1 MPPQAFVPPPGIGTP
16 PLMPQMPVAGMGPY
30 PPMIP
35 PFSVPP
41 PGFGGFGPPGP
52 PGATSGEQW
61 SEHKAPDGRTYYY
74 NSVTKQSS
82 WQKPDQLKTP
92 AEVRKLLEIVPRKR
106 LMLYCFSCSCPSV
119 LGRSIPPTTAKYITI
134 TSIQRNRDG

>member
-1 MPPQAFVPPPGIGTP
+1 MVSMRLLLIYSIYYYAPLKDPSFPPQAFVSPPGIGTP
-16 PLMPQMPVAGMGPY
+16 PLMPQVPMPPIGGY

-41 PGFGGFGPPGP
+41 PGFTNFPGP
-52 PGATSGEQW
+52 PGAPTAAVGEW

-82 WQKPDQLKTP
+82 WQKPDQLKSPT
-92 AEVRKLLEIVPRKR
+92 EV
-106 LMLYCFSCSCPSV
+106 
-119 LGRSIPPTTAKYITI
+119 TTI
-134 TSIQRNRDG
+134 

>member
-1 MPPQAFVPPPGIGTP
+1 MLSIVLLIFLFLKDPSLPPQAFVPPPGIGTP
-16 PLMPQMPVAGMGPY
+16 PLMPQVPMPPLGGF

-41 PGFGGFGPPGP
+41 PGFANFPAP
-52 PGATSGEQW
+52 PGASTAGGEW

-92 AEVRKLLEIVPRKR
+92 SEVI
-106 LMLYCFSCSCPSV
+106 
-119 LGRSIPPTTAKYITI
+119 
-134 TSIQRNRDG
+134 

>member
-1 MPPQAFVPPPGIGTP
+1 
-16 PLMPQMPVAGMGPY
+16 MGGF

-41 PGFGGFGPPGP
+41 PGFGAFSGT
-52 PGATSGEQW
+52 ATGNQNEQW

-82 WQKPDQLKTP
+82 WQKPDQLKTS
-92 AEVRKLLEIVPRKR
+92 AEVR
-106 LMLYCFSCSCPSV
+106 
-119 LGRSIPPTTAKYITI
+119 ITNYFFI
-134 TSIQRNRDG
+134 